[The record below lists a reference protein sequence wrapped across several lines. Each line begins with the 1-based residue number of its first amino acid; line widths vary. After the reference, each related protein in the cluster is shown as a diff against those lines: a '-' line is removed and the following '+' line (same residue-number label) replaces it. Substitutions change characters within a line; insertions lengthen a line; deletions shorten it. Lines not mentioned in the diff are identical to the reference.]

1 MWCYQTPAPAERE
14 LHENGGRALF
24 AAPFQRREGKW
35 PIVGEMANIKGASG
49 IQYLVSIRGY
59 LVGIARSWARSD
71 ALCLSSGPSTRADAQ
86 IFDRREERE
95 HGRPE
100 GGVGRGNG
108 MSREISASIVQR
120 HP

>member
-1 MWCYQTPAPAERE
+1 M
-14 LHENGGRALF
+14 F

-35 PIVGEMANIKGASG
+35 PVVGETANIEGACA
-49 IQYLVSIRGY
+49 GY
-59 LVGIARSWARSD
+59 LVGISRSWARSD

-95 HGRPE
+95 HGRP
-100 GGVGRGNG
+100 GRGVGRENG